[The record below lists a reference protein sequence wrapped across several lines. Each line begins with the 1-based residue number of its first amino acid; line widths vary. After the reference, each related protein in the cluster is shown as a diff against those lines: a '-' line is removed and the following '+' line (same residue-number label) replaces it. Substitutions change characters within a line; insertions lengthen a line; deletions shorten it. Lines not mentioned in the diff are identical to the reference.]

1 MHQELAGVVIDL
13 TGTLENGKLASLA
26 GTVQGPG
33 GSYVIE
39 ASVVD
44 NGGGYTITGSGAL
57 AAGPLEGSVTAE
69 IETDPAFNINPDSLN
84 ISGEVTI
91 NQDLGGTLIDFSGA
105 MENNRLVNLAGTIT
119 GPSEMF
125 IIGASVEDNGE
136 GYTITGQGDF
146 ALGPVQGS
154 ANAQIETDSLFNIN
168 PDSISI
174 GGEANVLTNVGGLL
188 IDMTGLMENNR
199 LVSLEGT
206 LTGPGEMFV
215 ISASVVD
222 NGDTYTISG
231 SGAFSAGPV
240 QGSLS
245 SQIET
250 NSNFEVNPESL
261 DISGDAT
268 VDTQLA
274 GITIN
279 MTGVVENMRLVSLVG
294 TFEGPNGVF
303 LINVSVTDNGDSYSI
318 SGEGNFTAGPM
329 SGTLGGT
336 LETDNQ
342 FIPQIDTL
350 DLNAEVFVDTEIA
363 GMKIIMSGS
372 FHNTRLLSLIG
383 NVIGPSEMYNLEAS
397 VVDNGE
403 GYTVTGGGEFTA
415 GPLVGSVVGEI
426 NTDDNFNPQFDTIN
440 VSGEVSVD
448 TNLAGN
454 HIIMNGVMESNS
466 LQSLIGT
473 VEGPNGLYMLSVSV
487 VDNGEGY
494 TITGEGAFAAGPV
507 EGTVIGEIGTDENFN
522 PDFSTLNISGEA
534 SVDTEV
540 ALHKINMNG
549 VMENGRL
556 VSLEGTVVGPEELY
570 TITASITDN
579 GEGYTIIGDGEIDH
593 GIVKG
598 AVHGEINTDDNFVPD
613 FETLQFDGEVTI
625 ESDSAGQK
633 ISGTAVVKNGYL
645 ESITATMEGPGGLY
659 TLYASGLREEGG
671 YDLEAGGEFTFFDA
685 AMAFAPP
692 PILIPV
698 GIPGLY
704 IEISADMEF
713 SAKATAQ
720 LIAGIKT
727 NPFFVPD
734 INTFEI
740 RAATLIGHGEL
751 AINLFGGISVNLAIA
766 SVSAGI
772 KAQLKA
778 IIDAYITLTADSK
791 GFQMQGNLYG
801 ALMGALYAAIKM
813 KFLFFKK
820 EFDFLIIEGNVAS
833 VEKDFGPEEFT
844 IENLIKAFAFGME
857 DLSLPGKERKGKTPT
872 LEEQSKHG
880 GDEVESAKQED
891 DNSKAEA
898 AAAENEEDN
907 TQLKS
912 NPSQNSN
919 GGIIQKKNGSPL
931 PSNLKSGVEK
941 LSGQDMS
948 DVNVNYNSK
957 NPEKL
962 GAHAYAQGSNIDIA
976 PGQEKHLPH
985 EAWHVAQQKEGRVS
999 PTKQL
1004 KSDDQSSSASGGEDS
1019 WSDSK
1024 GGDDNSNEAGK
1035 VQVNDDPVLEKEAD
1049 EMGKK
1054 AEEVG
1059 EDMDENKEESETEN
1073 LQNSADNSSSVSQLK
1088 SFSDNVNKNFKSNE
1102 NSNDTKIDNDK
1113 YQKQTNDLEI

>member
-1 MHQELAGVVIDL
+1 MSLDKEEDEIKSLSKPVSLSIEILGNTITIQGEIVDGSVDGVS
-13 TGTLENGKLASLA
+13 GTLE
-26 GTVQGPG
+26 GPG
-33 GSYVIE
+33 SSFLINLSVINDGE
-39 ASVVD
+39 
-44 NGGGYTITGSGAL
+44 NFLITGSGAFS
-57 AAGPLEGSVTAE
+57 AGPLEGSVTAQ

-440 VSGEVSVD
+440 VSG
-448 TNLAGN
+448 
-454 HIIMNGVMESNS
+454 
-466 LQSLIGT
+466 
-473 VEGPNGLYMLSVSV
+473 
-487 VDNGEGY
+487 
-494 TITGEGAFAAGPV
+494 
-507 EGTVIGEIGTDENFN
+507 
-522 PDFSTLNISGEA
+522 
-534 SVDTEV
+534 
-540 ALHKINMNG
+540 
-549 VMENGRL
+549 
-556 VSLEGTVVGPEELY
+556 
-570 TITASITDN
+570 
-579 GEGYTIIGDGEIDH
+579 
-593 GIVKG
+593 
-598 AVHGEINTDDNFVPD
+598 
-613 FETLQFDGEVTI
+613 
-625 ESDSAGQK
+625 
-633 ISGTAVVKNGYL
+633 
-645 ESITATMEGPGGLY
+645 
-659 TLYASGLREEGG
+659 
-671 YDLEAGGEFTFFDA
+671 
-685 AMAFAPP
+685 
-692 PILIPV
+692 
-698 GIPGLY
+698 
-704 IEISADMEF
+704 
-713 SAKATAQ
+713 
-720 LIAGIKT
+720 
-727 NPFFVPD
+727 
-734 INTFEI
+734 
-740 RAATLIGHGEL
+740 
-751 AINLFGGISVNLAIA
+751 
-766 SVSAGI
+766 
-772 KAQLKA
+772 
-778 IIDAYITLTADSK
+778 
-791 GFQMQGNLYG
+791 
-801 ALMGALYAAIKM
+801 
-813 KFLFFKK
+813 
-820 EFDFLIIEGNVAS
+820 
-833 VEKDFGPEEFT
+833 
-844 IENLIKAFAFGME
+844 
-857 DLSLPGKERKGKTPT
+857 
-872 LEEQSKHG
+872 
-880 GDEVESAKQED
+880 
-891 DNSKAEA
+891 
-898 AAAENEEDN
+898 
-907 TQLKS
+907 
-912 NPSQNSN
+912 
-919 GGIIQKKNGSPL
+919 
-931 PSNLKSGVEK
+931 
-941 LSGQDMS
+941 
-948 DVNVNYNSK
+948 
-957 NPEKL
+957 
-962 GAHAYAQGSNIDIA
+962 
-976 PGQEKHLPH
+976 
-985 EAWHVAQQKEGRVS
+985 
-999 PTKQL
+999 
-1004 KSDDQSSSASGGEDS
+1004 
-1019 WSDSK
+1019 
-1024 GGDDNSNEAGK
+1024 
-1035 VQVNDDPVLEKEAD
+1035 
-1049 EMGKK
+1049 
-1054 AEEVG
+1054 
-1059 EDMDENKEESETEN
+1059 
-1073 LQNSADNSSSVSQLK
+1073 
-1088 SFSDNVNKNFKSNE
+1088 
-1102 NSNDTKIDNDK
+1102 
-1113 YQKQTNDLEI
+1113 